1 MQAALGPLQTHPR
14 SGGKFHSPSRAIP
27 CPKSLPLQARLG
39 LLFSF
44 SAFLLPARPLVCVD
58 GAGFLSS
65 RFAAVLDSLTTG
77 SHNSNGAGNPSC
89 WCRFLTW
96 PPKSHTGPH
105 RGEFGFS
112 LQNELTPPP
121 KGGGAGFCSSL
132 GFRVLLGSC
141 LWQPLATTGSHGSNR
156 AGLLLPW
163 CRFPTWPS
171 KPHTGAYRG
180 EFGFHRLFL
189 VRFFCGS
196 PANCRSR
203 W

>member
-1 MQAALGPLQTHPR
+1 MSSFLFLHFCDDALWLLGLYFSEFILSELS
-14 SGGKFHSPSRAIP
+14 SGGF
-27 CPKSLPLQARLG
+27 LPLLHKPPQ
-39 LLFSF
+39 
-44 SAFLLPARPLVCVD
+44 
-58 GAGFLSS
+58 
-65 RFAAVLDSLTTG
+65 G
-77 SHNSNGAGNPSC
+77 SHAGPTGLVWGCTGVVPLPSLQNGTQG
-89 WCRFLTW
+89 
-96 PPKSHTGPH
+96 HTGPSSVFV
-105 RGEFGFS
+105 RKTYKF
-112 LQNELTPPP
+112 TPPP

-196 PANCRSR
+196 PASWRSR
-203 W
+203 

>member
-1 MQAALGPLQTHPR
+1 MSSFLFLTFCVYVFCC
-14 SGGKFHSPSRAIP
+14 SGLH
-27 CPKSLPLQARLG
+27 
-39 LLFSF
+39 F
-44 SAFLLPARPLVCVD
+44 SAFILLGLSF
-58 GAGFLSS
+58 GGFLQLLLQIST
-65 RFAAVLDSLTTG
+65 RALHGFHRACLGLW
-77 SHNSNGAGNPSC
+77 
-89 WCRFLTW
+89 WCRFLTLSSNR
-96 PPKSHTGPH
+96 PRIAAQGRVLFFP
-105 RGEFGFS
+105 
-112 LQNELTPPP
+112 QNELTPPP

-196 PANCRSR
+196 PASWRSR
-203 W
+203 